1 MESRAEGAPCAPK
14 ARPGASQ
21 EAWPP
26 RAASPKRTHL
36 LHHDSLQLFARG
48 RLQMPPNALC
58 GRDLFLQRA
67 DSSPDNRSLTRDL
80 CRRSASRGAQ
90 PQPAAVN
97 IAH

>member
-36 LHHDSLQLFARG
+36 LHHDSPQLCPRAA
-48 RLQMPPNALC
+48 PNAVDGPL
-58 GRDLFLQRA
+58 RPRFV
-67 DSSPDNRSLTRDL
+67 PP
-80 CRRSASRGAQ
+80 ASRLEPRQSVAYS
-90 PQPAAVN
+90 
-97 IAH
+97 